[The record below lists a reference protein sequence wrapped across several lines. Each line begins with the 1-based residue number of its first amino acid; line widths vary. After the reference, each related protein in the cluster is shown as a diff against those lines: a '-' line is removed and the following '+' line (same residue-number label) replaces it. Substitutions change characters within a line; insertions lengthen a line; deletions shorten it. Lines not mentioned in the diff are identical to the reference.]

1 MTTVLQTFVDAT
13 AAGTIYSLLA
23 VALAVV
29 YRASRGVNFG
39 QGELAV
45 LSSFFALTIV
55 GWSVPLVA
63 AIIAAAVL
71 GFVTCAAT
79 YHFIVRRTRAHSE
92 STTILVGTA
101 LFLGVN
107 SLVAVVWDTH
117 VHSFPSMFP
126 NGVDDYVA
134 IGGTRVYATVIGNLV
149 VLGLVVAGL
158 SLLLSRTPIGL
169 KMRAVASNSDSARLA
184 GVAVGSV
191 LAVSWGVAGVIGSFA
206 GVLAAPESS
215 LSTRMMFDV
224 LLYAIAAATLGGLD
238 SIKGAVIGGMAIA
251 QVTAFAA
258 HISWIGQ
265 PLKQATAMVLIV
277 VVLLVRPAGLFGTPH
292 VQRV

>member
-1 MTTVLQTFVDAT
+1 MTTVLQTFVDAIS
-13 AAGTIYSLLA
+13 AGTIYSLLA
-23 VALAVV
+23 VSLAVV

-39 QGELAV
+39 QGELG
-45 LSSFFALTIV
+45 ALTTFVALSLV

-63 AIIAAAVL
+63 AILAAAVL
-71 GFVTCAAT
+71 GFLACAAT
-79 YHFIVRRTRAHSE
+79 YHFVVRRTKAHSE

-107 SLVAVVWDTH
+107 SLAAAVWDTD
-117 VHSFPSMFP
+117 VHRFPSLFP
-126 NGVDDYVA
+126 SGVDDYVSVA
-134 IGGTRVYATVIGNLV
+134 GTRVYATVIGNLA
-149 VLGLVVAGL
+149 VLALVVAGL
-158 SLLLSRTPIGL
+158 AVLLRFTPIGL
-169 KMRAVASNSDSARLA
+169 RMRAVASNADSARLA

-191 LAVSWGVAGVIGSFA
+191 LAVSWGVAGVIGSIA
-206 GVLAAPESS
+206 GALVAPDSS

-238 SIKGAVIGGMAIA
+238 SIKGAVVGGLAIA
-251 QVTAFAA
+251 QFTGFAA
-258 HISWIGQ
+258 HIPWVGE

-277 VVLLVRPAGLFGTPH
+277 VVLLVRPAGLFGTAH